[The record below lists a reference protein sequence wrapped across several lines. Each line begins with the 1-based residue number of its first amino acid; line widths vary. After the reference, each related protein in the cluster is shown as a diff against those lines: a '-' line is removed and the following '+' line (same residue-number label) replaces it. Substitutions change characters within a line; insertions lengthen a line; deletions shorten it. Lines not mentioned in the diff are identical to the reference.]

1 MQAAKTTTTPE
12 VTSTA
17 EITTPEV
24 TTEQVTTAD
33 PTTTPAATT
42 QAITTPAIT
51 TPATTFPTT
60 YPTTAETTTEE
71 PETFAFTIKDS
82 LTEDEI
88 LEAVGDAKLLNE
100 IELTVC
106 ENFYFCQVDRYQ
118 RSTEFTVSLQSTSSD
133 IESIVNTYNQNCKN
147 YKGTILDLSNHEIS
161 ASDVC
166 SESAGNCVPVV
177 ETGCDALCISLAVI
191 GSILGVIL
199 IGYLVIALVAMEGD
213 FCWCI
218 NATRS
223 DPMKK
228 YIDTAR
234 MQSIHGSY
242 VPEITSNFSK
252 PPDPI
257 IE

>member
-1 MQAAKTTTTPE
+1 M
-12 VTSTA
+12 TSTA

-24 TTEQVTTAD
+24 TTEQVTTAN
-33 PTTTPAATT
+33 PTTTPAT
-42 QAITTPAIT
+42 TTPVTT
-51 TPATTFPTT
+51 TPATSFTT
-60 YPTTAETTTEE
+60 TLPTTAETTTEE

-88 LEAVGDAKLLNE
+88 LESVGNAKLLDE
-100 IELTVC
+100 IELAVCQNFYVC
-106 ENFYFCQVDRYQ
+106 EVVRYQ

-133 IESIVNTYNQNCKN
+133 IESVVNIYNQNCKN
-147 YKGTILDLSNHEIS
+147 YRGTILDLSNHEIS

-177 ETGCDALCISLAVI
+177 ESGCDALCISLAVI

-199 IGYLVIALVAMEGD
+199 IGYLVVALVAMEGD

-252 PPDPI
+252 PPDPLV
-257 IE
+257 E